1 MHFTTAAFLMAM
13 TQMGAKNSATTSLV
27 DLGANHGDTNN
38 KRTGVAA
45 LTRKSGHPGGHTIL
59 RSLRRSERSIQAPTS
74 GKYFAE

>member
-1 MHFTTAAFLMAM
+1 
-13 TQMGAKNSATTSLV
+13 LV